1 MYVRPQCHATT
12 MPWSHIDSRMQVIL
26 NKKGDTYDGKISDVW
41 SCGVMLFVTLV
52 GQYPF
57 ERPEDKGDPQKMHK
71 MIRRIVNVDY
81 KLPSRVEVSDEC
93 KVWTE
98 LSLVSANKS
107 RQTRW
112 QHSVQQP
119 GTLSVVTRV
128 QRTKHQHTSL
138 PVSTAAMSLGHSSLS
153 AHAEVG

>member
-1 MYVRPQCHATT
+1 MEPRFIH
-12 MPWSHIDSRMQVIL
+12 SELLQVIL

-93 KVWTE
+93 KVCTMQLYCDDALVWCTATRISFY
-98 LSLVSANKS
+98 LSHVLERAILGMRYQKVKNWMLQKSVPAVSY
-107 RQTRW
+107 
-112 QHSVQQP
+112 
-119 GTLSVVTRV
+119 L
-128 QRTKHQHTSL
+128 
-138 PVSTAAMSLGHSSLS
+138 AMCSDFNSCAYASEQ
-153 AHAEVG
+153 A

>member
-1 MYVRPQCHATT
+1 
-12 MPWSHIDSRMQVIL
+12 MQVIL

-93 KVWTE
+93 KVSTT
-98 LSLVSANKS
+98 LPVCA
-107 RQTRW
+107 
-112 QHSVQQP
+112 
-119 GTLSVVTRV
+119 LSVRSVVVLLAAATMLLLQRPAPRDALLMNMPAV
-128 QRTKHQHTSL
+128 QCSGYWV
-138 PVSTAAMSLGHSSLS
+138 VSTFQVLES
-153 AHAEVG
+153 